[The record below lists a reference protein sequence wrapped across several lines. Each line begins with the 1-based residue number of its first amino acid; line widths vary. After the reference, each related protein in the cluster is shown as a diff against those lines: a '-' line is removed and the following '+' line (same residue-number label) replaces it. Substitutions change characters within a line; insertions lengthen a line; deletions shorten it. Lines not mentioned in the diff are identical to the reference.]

1 MKQKINDGVYKSP
14 KSEVLS
20 IMTEQPI
27 LSGSFSNENIGDEI
41 DIMWS

>member
-1 MKQKINDGVYKSP
+1 MKQKINDGVYDAP

-27 LSGSFSNENIGDEI
+27 FSGSFSNENIGEEI
-41 DIMWS
+41 DVMWS